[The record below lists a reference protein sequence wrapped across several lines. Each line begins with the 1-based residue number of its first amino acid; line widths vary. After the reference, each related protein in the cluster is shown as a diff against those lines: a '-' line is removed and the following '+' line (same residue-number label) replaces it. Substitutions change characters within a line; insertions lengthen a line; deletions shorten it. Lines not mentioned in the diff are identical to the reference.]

1 MSEIKI
7 LLVQLLA
14 KDQKEL
20 MVIPDDKL
28 LLKLNFAR
36 ELVQLY
42 ETLTP
47 CKCYCR
53 LLRIRSVISSAYL
66 VFFLFTR

>member
-20 MVIPDDKL
+20 MVIPDDRL

-36 ELVQLY
+36 ELVELY
-42 ETLTP
+42 EKLTP
-47 CKCYCR
+47 CKCY
-53 LLRIRSVISSAYL
+53 
-66 VFFLFTR
+66 